1 MATPAQAGYGGED
14 QNPTAAAAAAAGE
27 AAAGEGH
34 GEEEQPVPPQ
44 RLKARALLEPIWVQ
58 ILLFVCTFVA
68 LFSEDVRLLCA
79 KGADPVFHAI
89 TVIVFVAF
97 LVELAVNVY
106 GFRGENWFY
115 TALDGVATF
124 SLILDFWFVQDAMAG
139 TAIDPLVNQFQNA
152 TGPEESAVVDSLVL
166 TRASRAARAG
176 TKIGRL
182 VKLTRLLR
190 VGKMVSLASK
200 ARAKKDDAAEDEAS
214 DMSRRMAEIITG
226 KVIVIVL
233 VMLFL
238 MPFLELETVDEFP
251 EYGLDVLDTSA
262 RLETNV
268 TKKQALI
275 DDYLDQADLAGGT
288 PPRVRSPL
296 LPTSRASS
304 QSLS

>member
-1 MATPAQAGYGGED
+1 M
-14 QNPTAAAAAAAGE
+14 
-27 AAAGEGH
+27 
-34 GEEEQPVPPQ
+34 
-44 RLKARALLEPIWVQ
+44 
-58 ILLFVCTFVA
+58 
-68 LFSEDVRLLCA
+68 
-79 KGADPVFHAI
+79 
-89 TVIVFVAF
+89 IVFVAF

-200 ARAKKDDAAEDEAS
+200 ARAKKDDGGGRARNMAGLLGRQGWGS
-214 DMSRRMAEIITG
+214 GRPGLVPSR
-226 KVIVIVL
+226 
-233 VMLFL
+233 
-238 MPFLELETVDEFP
+238 ET
-251 EYGLDVLDTSA
+251 TRA
-262 RLETNV
+262 RWATR
-268 TKKQALI
+268 
-275 DDYLDQADLAGGT
+275 
-288 PPRVRSPL
+288 P
-296 LPTSRASS
+296 
-304 QSLS
+304 